1 MDRETYRN
9 ANEFFEFYKHNF
21 IVFYFTLFLALKEAI
36 CYGVYG
42 CFSIEPP
49 WVGDTERPI
58 TYFPESPS
66 KMKVK
71 FPLLNKYNRNTPHY
85 VDVNDPENVKNFRI
99 NPNAKLFLIAHGYL
113 ESGDRPWVI
122 PVYVKI

>member
-1 MDRETYRN
+1 MYR
-9 ANEFFEFYKHNF
+9 F
-21 IVFYFTLFLALKEAI
+21 ISVYFIFLAITEAI

-42 CFSIEPP
+42 CFSIAPP

-58 TYFPESPS
+58 TNFPESPS

-71 FPLLNKYNRNTPHY
+71 FPLFNKYNRNTPHY
-85 VDVNDPENVKNFRI
+85 VDVNDPENVRNFRI

-113 ESGDRPWVI
+113 ESGDRPWVMFFI
-122 PVYVKI
+122 YFKIFQCKL